1 MGDFQL
7 SNECFEVKSA
17 FGNYLVD
24 FSSHKEFLDNTNHAK
39 TILVIDKTIYKSY
52 QSSFTNFLQKNIL
65 VIDSSEKSKSFE
77 YATTI
82 LNELLKK
89 KIKKD
94 YTLIAIG
101 GGTLQDLTAFTA
113 SIIYRGIKWNFIPT
127 TLLAQC
133 DSCIGSKTSI
143 NFQSYKNVLGNFY
156 PPKKVIIDVE
166 FLESLPSSEIKSGIG
181 EMTHYFYF
189 EDSIFLKEIF
199 ANYDEL
205 ITRKKSILPF
215 IKESL
220 KIKKNVIEIDEFDIG
235 IRNHFQFGHTFGHA
249 IETATNYQINHG
261 QAITIG
267 MGISMY
273 ISMKEKLMNESNFLF
288 NHQLISK
295 NFPEFDFNSFDFNRF
310 YDALIKDKKNIENY
324 VVCILIEKPGLL
336 KKSMI
341 EINNT
346 LKGNLKKYFG
356 KYQS

>member
-7 SNECFEVKSA
+7 SNECFEVKST

-24 FSSHKEFLDNTNHAK
+24 FSSHKEFLENTNHEK
-39 TILVIDKTIYKSY
+39 TILVIDKTIYKSF
-52 QSSFTNFLQKNIL
+52 QSSFTSFLEKNIL

-77 YATTI
+77 YSTTI

-101 GGTLQDLTAFTA
+101 GGTLQDLTAFAA
-113 SIIYRGIKWNFIPT
+113 SIIYRGIEWNFIPT

-156 PPKKVIIDVE
+156 PPKKVIIDIK
-166 FLESLPSSEIKSGIG
+166 FLESLPSIEIKSGIG

-189 EDSIFLKEIF
+189 EDSIFLREIF
-199 ANYDEL
+199 ANYDAL
-205 ITRKKSILPF
+205 VTKKQSILPF

-220 KIKKNVIEIDEFDIG
+220 RIKKNVIEIDEFDTG
-235 IRNHFQFGHTFGHA
+235 VRNNFQFGHTFGHA

-261 QAITIG
+261 QAVTIG

-273 ISMKEKLMNESNFLF
+273 ISMKEKLMSESDFLL
-288 NHQLISK
+288 NHKLISK
-295 NFPEFDFNSFDFNRF
+295 NFPEFNFNSFDFNSF

-341 EINNT
+341 EINS
-346 LKGNLKKYFG
+346 NLKDNLQKYFEE
-356 KYQS
+356 YQS